1 VADLKAREQ
10 RGCHDE
16 DVVPTEQWLRDQAR
30 RLVEVPGVV
39 GVMLGGS
46 RARGEHTPDSDT
58 DLGLYYRAPLDVA
71 ALTRLARE
79 VAGPET
85 ELTEPGAWGPWVDG
99 GGWLRVAGHPVDWLY
114 RDVDRVLASWQD
126 AQRGRYRFHA
136 QVGHPLGV
144 PDFAY
149 AGEVALGAVLA
160 DPSGL
165 LTRLHEDAGRY
176 PEALSEA
183 LVAGLWEATFLL
195 DGARKS
201 ARRGDT
207 TQVAGCLFRVV
218 GICVHALHGR
228 AGRWL
233 VNEKGSVA
241 SVGRL
246 AVAPEGFAPRCAAL
260 LGRIGIDA
268 AELVATVDSAADLVE
283 ATTSA
288 CRR

>member
-1 VADLKAREQ
+1 VAVGE
-10 RGCHDE
+10 E
-16 DVVPTEQWLRDQAR
+16 WLRDQAK
-30 RLVEVPGVV
+30 RLVDVQGVV

-58 DLGLYYRAPLDVA
+58 DLGLYYRAPLDVG
-71 ALTRLARE
+71 ALAGLAQE
-79 VAGPET
+79 VAGPEAQVS
-85 ELTEPGAWGPWVDG
+85 EPGAWGPWVDG
-99 GGWLRVAGHPVDWLY
+99 GGWLRVRGQPVDWLY
-114 RDVDRVLASWQD
+114 RDVDRVQASWAD

-149 AGEVALGAVLA
+149 AGEVALGVVLA
-160 DPSGL
+160 DPTGL
-165 LTRLHEDAGRY
+165 LTGLHEAAGSY
-176 PEALSEA
+176 PEALAEA

-195 DGARKS
+195 DGARKT

-207 TQVAGCLFRVV
+207 AHVAGCLFRVV
-218 GICVHALHGR
+218 GLCVHALHGR

-241 SVGRL
+241 SAGRL
-246 AVAPEGFAPRCAAL
+246 AVAPERFAQRAAAL
-260 LGRIGIDA
+260 LGRLGTSP
-268 AELVATVDSAADLVE
+268 AELAAAVDGAGALVD
-283 ATTSA
+283 ATTTA